1 MPSKRVIV
9 ERGNIMI
16 FFMSGKDAF
25 PYAFSQFTDTVYRVA
40 VHNSARTADA
50 EDITQSV
57 FVKLLESEKAFRGTE
72 HLKAWLI
79 RVTINLC
86 RDELRKN
93 ANIVLCEAPLPKNA
107 AEKEDSVI
115 EAVRALP
122 ENYRNTVY
130 LHYYEGYSAKEIGKI
145 LDAKPNTVLS
155 WLSRGRAMLKKE
167 MIGGFDDE

>member
-1 MPSKRVIV
+1 
-9 ERGNIMI
+9 MI

-40 VHNSARTADA
+40 VHNSARPADA
-50 EDITQSV
+50 EDITQAV
-57 FVKLLESEKAFRGTE
+57 FVKLLESKNTFKGTE

-93 ANIVLCEAPLPKNA
+93 SKIVLCESPLLNDTA
-107 AEKEDSVI
+107 QKEDSVL

-122 ENYRNTVY
+122 ENYRNAVY
-130 LHYYEGYSAKEIGKI
+130 LHYYEGYTAKEIGKI

-155 WLSRGRAMLKKE
+155 WLSRGRDMLKEE

>member
-1 MPSKRVIV
+1 
-9 ERGNIMI
+9 MI

-40 VHNSARTADA
+40 VHNSARPADA
-50 EDITQSV
+50 EDITQAV
-57 FVKLLESEKAFRGTE
+57 FVKLLESEKHFRGEE

-93 ANIVLCEAPLPKNA
+93 SKIVLCESPLPNNTA
-107 AEKEDSVI
+107 QKEDSVL

-122 ENYRNTVY
+122 ENYRNAVY
-130 LHYYEGYSAKEIGKI
+130 LHYYEGYTSGEIAEAMGKSRASVWGYLHSGRKLLREALKEEGYE
-145 LDAKPNTVLS
+145 
-155 WLSRGRAMLKKE
+155 G
-167 MIGGFDDE
+167 

>member
-1 MPSKRVIV
+1 MKG
-9 ERGNIMI
+9 GNIMI

-40 VHNSARTADA
+40 VHNSARPADA
-50 EDITQSV
+50 EDITQAV
-57 FVKLLESEKAFRGTE
+57 FVKLLESEKHFRGEE

-93 ANIVLCEAPLPKNA
+93 SKIVLCESPLPNNTA
-107 AEKEDSVI
+107 QKEESVL

-122 ENYRNTVY
+122 ENYRNAVY
-130 LHYYEGYSAKEIGKI
+130 LHYYEGYTAKEIGKF

-155 WLSRGRAMLKKE
+155 WLSRGRAMLKEE

>member
-1 MPSKRVIV
+1 
-9 ERGNIMI
+9 MI

-122 ENYRNTVY
+122 ENYRNAVY

-145 LDAKPNTVLS
+145 LNAKPNTVLS

>member
-1 MPSKRVIV
+1 
-9 ERGNIMI
+9 MI

-40 VHNSARTADA
+40 VHNCARTADA
-50 EDITQSV
+50 EDITQGV
-57 FVKLLESEKAFRGTE
+57 FVKLLEHGKPFNGAE

-93 ANIVLCEAPLPKNA
+93 SNIVLCEAPLPNDTA
-107 AEKEDSVI
+107 QKEDSVI
-115 EAVRALP
+115 EAVKALP
-122 ENYRNTVY
+122 ENYRNAVY
-130 LHYYEGYSAKEIGKI
+130 LHYYEGYTTREIGKI

-155 WLSRGRAMLKKE
+155 WLSRGRAMLKE
-167 MIGGFDDE
+167 DMIGGFDDE

>member
-1 MPSKRVIV
+1 
-9 ERGNIMI
+9 MI

-107 AEKEDSVI
+107 AEREDSVI